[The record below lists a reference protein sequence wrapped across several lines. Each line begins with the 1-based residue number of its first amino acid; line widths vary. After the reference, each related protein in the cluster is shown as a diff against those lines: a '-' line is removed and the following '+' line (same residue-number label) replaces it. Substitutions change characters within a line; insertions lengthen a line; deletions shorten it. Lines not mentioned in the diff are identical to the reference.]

1 MTIAYFDCTSGISG
15 DMTLGALIDAG
26 ANVEGIQDAV
36 RSLGIQVTFHV
47 DEVKK
52 CGFRPAHV
60 RIEHPPEHAHR
71 HLHHIEKMID
81 DASGLTD
88 TIRTSAK
95 KIFHCIGV
103 AEAHVHGTTLQK
115 VHFHEVGAVDSI
127 ADIVGTSVALEQLGI
142 TQVQASPIPT
152 GSGHVTIAHG
162 RVAIPAP
169 ATAEILAG
177 VPLVGSDIPCELTT
191 PTGAAIVK
199 SLATRFGAVP
209 SMTIAKVGYGAG
221 TADLK
226 GQANMLRVL
235 IGDAPTDS
243 AIAQDVVTVLESNLD
258 DQNPE
263 STAAAI
269 GLLMDAGALDAF
281 QTPCMM
287 KKGRCGV
294 VVTVLCEP
302 DKTDQMRDILFRHTT
317 TIGVRLHQMQRE
329 KLRRESVT
337 VKTAYGPIKG

>member
-1 MTIAYFDCTSGISG
+1 
-15 DMTLGALIDAG
+15 
-26 ANVEGIQDAV
+26 
-36 RSLGIQVTFHV
+36 
-47 DEVKK
+47 
-52 CGFRPAHV
+52 
-60 RIEHPPEHAHR
+60 
-71 HLHHIEKMID
+71 
-81 DASGLTD
+81 
-88 TIRTSAK
+88 
-95 KIFHCIGV
+95 
-103 AEAHVHGTTLQK
+103 
-115 VHFHEVGAVDSI
+115 
-127 ADIVGTSVALEQLGI
+127 
-142 TQVQASPIPT
+142 
-152 GSGHVTIAHG
+152 
-162 RVAIPAP
+162 
-169 ATAEILAG
+169 
-177 VPLVGSDIPCELTT
+177 
-191 PTGAAIVK
+191 
-199 SLATRFGAVP
+199 
-209 SMTIAKVGYGAG
+209 TIAKVGYGAG

-337 VKTAYGPIKG
+337 VKTAYGPIKGKVVQLPDGEKRFSVEYESAKKASSPDGPTIDEIRLAAVRAYEV